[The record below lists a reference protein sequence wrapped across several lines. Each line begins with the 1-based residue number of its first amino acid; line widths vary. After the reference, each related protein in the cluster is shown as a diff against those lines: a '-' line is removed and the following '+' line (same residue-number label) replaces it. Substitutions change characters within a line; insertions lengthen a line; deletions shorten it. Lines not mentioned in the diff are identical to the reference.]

1 MDYNTVMAASLPAPS
16 RDGSKNIMKRVTKGG
31 KTLWYEMCLIQEPER
46 ARACGSG
53 PKSSADRRPV
63 DPPPVIQFR
72 VFEGEDF
79 NSARDVTMD
88 LHADFFAY
96 TSLEQARPMASG
108 RLQAQPP
115 VLSGLPVAGCSWL
128 DRPHPAGYFIFP
140 DLSVRHEGLYKLVFT
155 LYELTK
161 DPMDADVEGGDDEP
175 TMNDVGQAWYCRMEV
190 TSGDFTVYSAKK
202 FPGLTESTNLSR
214 TVAEQGCRVRIRRDV
229 RMRRRDRDRKPTGP
243 GGPDKTGEDNFGHLS
258 RNEPPA
264 DIRPRSDSIASM
276 DPSGPYGMDPQR
288 RPSIMDHRAGPGG
301 PLDFASRGGSISGFI
316 PPPSSFSHQ
325 RASPA
330 PSYSSSMQGL
340 AYPPLP
346 SPTGTATPGYPSQAY
361 GYIERPLS
369 RHEVDSRRASTASYY
384 APIAP
389 AAKVSIPANPRSSI
403 SLAPYEVIARNAS
416 IGHREQLAPDHKGL
430 YAVPA
435 PAPTKRRRDE
445 AFYSR
450 EDARLANHQRPVDRH
465 DQFEP
470 EDQLVYRRADGTKW
484 HAQPDGS
491 TGPIPSEF
499 VSQ

>member
-1 MDYNTVMAASLPAPS
+1 MEYNPAMPASLPAPS
-16 RDGSKNIMKRVTKGG
+16 STARDGSRSVMKRVTKGG
-31 KTLWYEMCLIQEPER
+31 RTLWYEMCLIQEPER

-79 NSARDVTMD
+79 NAARDITFD
-88 LHADFFAY
+88 IHADFFAY

-115 VLSGLPVAGCSWL
+115 VLSGLPVAGCSYL

-161 DPMDADVEGGDDEP
+161 DPMNADVEGEENP
-175 TMNDVGQAWYCRMEV
+175 MINEVGQAWFCRMEV

-243 GGPDKTGEDNFGHLS
+243 GAPDKAAEDNYGQPP
-258 RNEPPA
+258 RNEIPA

-276 DPSGPYGMDPQR
+276 ERSGPYGMDSQR
-288 RPSIMDHRAGPGG
+288 RPSMMDHRAGPGG
-301 PLDFASRGGSISGFI
+301 PLDFAGRGGSISGFV
-316 PPPSSFSHQ
+316 PPPPGSYSHP

-330 PSYSSSMQGL
+330 PSYS
-340 AYPPLP
+340 
-346 SPTGTATPGYPSQAY
+346 
-361 GYIERPLS
+361 
-369 RHEVDSRRASTASYY
+369 
-384 APIAP
+384 
-389 AAKVSIPANPRSSI
+389 
-403 SLAPYEVIARNAS
+403 
-416 IGHREQLAPDHKGL
+416 
-430 YAVPA
+430 
-435 PAPTKRRRDE
+435 
-445 AFYSR
+445 
-450 EDARLANHQRPVDRH
+450 
-465 DQFEP
+465 
-470 EDQLVYRRADGTKW
+470 
-484 HAQPDGS
+484 
-491 TGPIPSEF
+491 
-499 VSQ
+499 